1 MKKPNFFYEKKF
13 WQKGYQ
19 VLGLDEVGRGS
30 LAGPLVVAAVCFPSQ
45 KSKVIESLGIK
56 DSKKLSAKKREKLSQ
71 TIKKQADRI
80 FISKINVSYINKYGI
95 SKAFQNGVRKIVNQ
109 MKKANKKIFI
119 LIDGFQV
126 KYLRGVGLKN
136 QKAIIKGDEKSISI
150 AAASIIAKV
159 YRDKLMEKLAKK
171 YPLYHLD
178 KNKGYG
184 TKEHIKALRKYKQS
198 PIHRLLF
205 IRNFLR

>member
-13 WQKGYQ
+13 WLKGYQ

-80 FISKINVSYINKYGI
+80 FISKINVSYINRYGI

-171 YPLYHLD
+171 YPLYHFD

>member
-171 YPLYHLD
+171 YPLYHFD

>member
-171 YPLYHLD
+171 YPLYHFD

-198 PIHRLLF
+198 PMHRLLF

>member
-30 LAGPLVVAAVCFPSQ
+30 LAGPLVVAAVCFSSQ

-71 TIKKQADRI
+71 IIKKQADRI

-171 YPLYHLD
+171 YPLYHFD

>member
-1 MKKPNFFYEKKF
+1 
-13 WQKGYQ
+13 
-19 VLGLDEVGRGS
+19 
-30 LAGPLVVAAVCFPSQ
+30 
-45 KSKVIESLGIK
+45 
-56 DSKKLSAKKREKLSQ
+56 
-71 TIKKQADRI
+71 
-80 FISKINVSYINKYGI
+80 
-95 SKAFQNGVRKIVNQ
+95 

-171 YPLYHLD
+171 YPLYHFD

>member
-1 MKKPNFFYEKKF
+1 M
-13 WQKGYQ
+13 
-19 VLGLDEVGRGS
+19 
-30 LAGPLVVAAVCFPSQ
+30 
-45 KSKVIESLGIK
+45 
-56 DSKKLSAKKREKLSQ
+56 SAKKRENLSQ
-71 TIKKQADRI
+71 IIKKQADQI

-95 SKAFQNGVRKIVNQ
+95 SKAFQSGVRKLVNQ
-109 MKKANKKIFI
+109 MKKANNKIFV
-119 LIDGFQV
+119 LIDGFHV
-126 KYLRGVGLKN
+126 KYLKGVGLKN

-171 YPLYHLD
+171 YPLYHFD

-205 IRNFLR
+205 IRNFLK